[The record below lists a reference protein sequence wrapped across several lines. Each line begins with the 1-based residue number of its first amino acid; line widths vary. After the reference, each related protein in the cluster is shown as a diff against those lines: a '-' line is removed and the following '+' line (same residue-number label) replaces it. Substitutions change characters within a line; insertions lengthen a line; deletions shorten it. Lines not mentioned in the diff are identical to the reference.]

1 MLTKTERLFLQAVAA
16 AVRDREVS
24 WQGGVAAGEWQELFV
39 LAGRHSCF
47 LWYWKRYITVRH
59 FIP

>member
-24 WQGGVAAGEWQELFV
+24 WQGGVAAGE
-39 LAGRHSCF
+39 
-47 LWYWKRYITVRH
+47 
-59 FIP
+59 